1 MRKQGQ
7 SLGFDPV
14 RYTMMSVRLQ
24 KFQYSINL
32 SCSKGLRGKLL
43 QGLAFSS
50 ETDQRQWV
58 IKGKYIDTYVRVCI
72 LKV

>member
-1 MRKQGQ
+1 
-7 SLGFDPV
+7 
-14 RYTMMSVRLQ
+14 MSARLQ

-50 ETDQRQWV
+50 ETDQLQGV
-58 IKGKYIDTYVRVCI
+58 IKGKYICMYACACI
-72 LKV
+72 FNV

>member
-1 MRKQGQ
+1 MRKQGH
-7 SLGFDPV
+7 SSGFDPV
-14 RYTMMSVRLQ
+14 RHTVMSARLQ

-50 ETDQRQWV
+50 ETDQLQGV
-58 IKGKYIDTYVRVCI
+58 IKGKYICMYACACI
-72 LKV
+72 FNV